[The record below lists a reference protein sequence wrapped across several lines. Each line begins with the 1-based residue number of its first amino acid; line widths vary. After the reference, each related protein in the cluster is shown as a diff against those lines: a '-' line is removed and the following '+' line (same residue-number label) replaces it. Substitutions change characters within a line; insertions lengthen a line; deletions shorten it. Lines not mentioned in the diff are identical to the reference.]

1 MAFKSKLYSNNW
13 EFKRSRLKYHLKTK
27 NINNSPR
34 LVVFRSNKNIFT
46 QLVDD
51 INNKTILSSSSID
64 KELKGVIDKAKSKIE
79 KSIIVGKSMA
89 EKMKK
94 ANIDKIIFDRNG
106 YNYHG
111 RVKAIG
117 DAIRAE
123 KIEI

>member
-1 MAFKSKLYSNNW
+1 MSNKLLNKQRKVKK
-13 EFKRSRLKYHLKTK
+13 ERLKYHLKRR
-27 NINNSPR
+27 NYNELPR
-34 LVVFRSNKNIFT
+34 LIIIRSNKNIFT

-51 INNKTILSSSSID
+51 INYKTILSSSSID

-79 KSIIVGKSMA
+79 KSMIVGKSMA

>member
-1 MAFKSKLYSNNW
+1 MINTSKIKKQKW
-13 EFKRSRLKYHLKTK
+13 ESKRKRLKYNLKQK
-27 NINNSPR
+27 NNNNLPR
-34 LVVFRSNKNIFT
+34 LIVFRSNKNIFT
-46 QLVDD
+46 QLIDD
-51 INNKTILSSSSID
+51 GNNKTILSSSSID
-64 KELKGVIDKAKSKIE
+64 IELKGAIDKAKSKIE
-79 KSIIVGKSMA
+79 QSMIVGKSMA

-123 KIEI
+123 NIEI

>member
-1 MAFKSKLYSNNW
+1 MSNKLLNKQRKVKK
-13 EFKRSRLKYHLKTK
+13 ERLKYHLKRR
-27 NINNSPR
+27 NYNELPR
-34 LVVFRSNKNIFT
+34 LIIIRSNKNIFT

-64 KELKGVIDKAKSKIE
+64 KELKGAIDKAKSKIE
-79 KSIIVGKSMA
+79 KSMIVGKSMA

-94 ANIDKIIFDRNG
+94 SNIDKIIFDRNG

>member
-1 MAFKSKLYSNNW
+1 MLNKLLNKQRKV
-13 EFKRSRLKYHLKTK
+13 KRKRLKYHLKRK
-27 NINNSPR
+27 NYNEFPR
-34 LVVFRSNKNIFT
+34 LIIIRSNKNIFT

-79 KSIIVGKSMA
+79 KSMIVGKSMA

-94 ANIDKIIFDRNG
+94 SNIDKIIFDRNG

>member
-1 MAFKSKLYSNNW
+1 M
-13 EFKRSRLKYHLKTK
+13 KRRNYNEL
-27 NINNSPR
+27 PR
-34 LVVFRSNKNIFT
+34 LIIIRSNKNIFT

-79 KSIIVGKSMA
+79 KSMIVGKSIA